1 MKILTLRFTRLTGRA
16 RCALRVSVIGT
27 DRVRGYGTAL
37 MTARRLHVP
46 EISRG
51 RLAVTSG
58 LLKTIGA
65 PPWAI
70 MPLSIVT
77 GAAVVFSHERATGM
91 TTESQTSSIF
101 AKTANSGPG
110 SLPNPPKGRFS
121 SSATWHAAHS

>member
-1 MKILTLRFTRLTGRA
+1 MKILTLRFTSLTGRA

-70 MPLSIVT
+70 MPLSIDWAFNMPS
-77 GAAVVFSHERATGM
+77 GHAVG
-91 TTESQTSSIF
+91 
-101 AKTANSGPG
+101 
-110 SLPNPPKGRFS
+110 
-121 SSATWHAAHS
+121 HAADHAGGHAVTT